1 MTNLVKNKD
10 EVDFDVYL
18 KNGLNILKNA
28 KIFYFLTNCFITE
41 MDAYPDNYN
50 NLYTI
55 RGGLTDINGKTVS
68 ILFTLSKKSNYK
80 LVMECMPY
88 KDYIP
93 HMNNSLVIVNI
104 EKEKSFVMV
113 VNENENDLVNV
124 TRTIAPKT
132 TTTDTTNFR
141 IPPYSSSIKG
151 FKALYYY
158 LIFIG
163 VGLFILII
171 IAIVCCITKRKREYE
186 NDVVSQVSSNSSEPQ
201 YYYPKN

>member
-18 KNGLNILKNA
+18 KNGLNVLKNA
-28 KIFYFLTNCFITE
+28 KIFYFLTNCFIIE
-41 MDAYPDNYN
+41 MDTYPDNYN
-50 NLYTI
+50 NLYSI
-55 RGGLTDINGKTVS
+55 WGRLTDINGKAVS
-68 ILFTLSKKSNYK
+68 ILCTISKKSDYK

-88 KDYIP
+88 KDYIA
-93 HMNNSLVIVNI
+93 HMNNSLFILNI

-113 VNENENDLVNV
+113 FNENENDLVNV
-124 TRTIAPKT
+124 TRIIASKT
-132 TTTDTTNFR
+132 TTIDTTNFR
-141 IPPYSSSIKG
+141 IPPYSSSSKG

-163 VGLFILII
+163 VCLFILII
-171 IAIVCCITKRKREYE
+171 IVIICCIRKRKREYE
-186 NDVVSQVSSNSSEPQ
+186 NEVVSHASSNSSEPQ